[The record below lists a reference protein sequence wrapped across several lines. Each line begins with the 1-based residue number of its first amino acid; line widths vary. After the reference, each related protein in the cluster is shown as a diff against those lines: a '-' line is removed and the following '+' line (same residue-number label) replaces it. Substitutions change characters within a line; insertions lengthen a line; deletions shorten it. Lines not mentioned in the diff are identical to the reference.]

1 MAHTGNDRKRTTA
14 RPTAR
19 PTARSIARRSLR
31 REAPSTVALLADE
44 RDFAAM
50 RRYGTFSFDDHTV
63 YLRQMEGLLK
73 TLAAQ
78 GVHITVAL
86 FDPVGYEEF
95 CAHTRLAP
103 DDPASRTRYTAHL
116 GAAGGT
122 VPYEGQPID
131 RLLPHLVD
139 AAERQAT
146 WEYATRLLSQA
157 NRCGA
162 GGCGEDRADAAFARA
177 SHALRLLLDTAGD
190 GAHHLVC
197 SIPADQP
204 AHEPPLVAMLRAE
217 PRPGGVLHVPQAQ
230 ALLFCTVL
238 AAGLATARRG
248 GVVLRTT
255 TPDGH
260 DRVSGWALHDDWLR
274 PLSEAE
280 IFAAYCTDADTG
292 EPVPPEHGVEYAA
305 GATLV
310 RPSETG
316 ESGETI

>member
-1 MAHTGNDRKRTTA
+1 MAHAGNDRKRTT
-14 RPTAR
+14 
-19 PTARSIARRSLR
+19 ARRSLR

-50 RRYGTFSFDDHTV
+50 RRYETFSFDDHTA

-78 GVHITVAL
+78 GVHVTVAL

-95 CAHTRLAP
+95 CAHTRLDP
-103 DDPASRTRYTAHL
+103 DAPASRTRYTAHL

-122 VPYEGQPID
+122 VPYEGQPVD
-131 RLLPHLVD
+131 RLLPHLID

-146 WEYATRLLSQA
+146 WEYATRLLSRA
-157 NRCGA
+157 A
-162 GGCGEDRADAAFARA
+162 GCESCGEDRADAAFARA
-177 SHALRLLLDTAGD
+177 SHALRLLLDVD
-190 GAHHLVC
+190 GHSAHHLVC
-197 SIPADQP
+197 SIPADHP
-204 AHEPPLVAMLRAE
+204 ADEPPLVAVVRAE
-217 PRPGGVLHVPQAQ
+217 PRPGGALHAPQTQ
-230 ALLFCTVL
+230 ALVFCTVL

-255 TPDGH
+255 TPDGR
-260 DRVSGWALHDDWLR
+260 DRVRGWALHDDWLR

-305 GATLV
+305 GAPLV
-310 RPSETG
+310 RPPEA
-316 ESGETI
+316 GETT